1 MPHHVETPPKVVCS
15 FCGKDQVQVKRL
27 ISGPGRAFICNE
39 CVGLCQQIID
49 EESPTQV
56 VASPEP
62 PKLNPKTIYE
72 KLDEYV
78 VGQDRAKKVLSVAVY
93 NHCKRIWSGDSG
105 DDDVELQK
113 TNILLA
119 GPTGSGK
126 TLLAQ
131 TLARTLDVP
140 FCIADATT
148 LTEAGYVGEDVENIL
163 LRLIQAA
170 DFDIARAERGIIY
183 IDEVD
188 KIGRKAANPSITRDV
203 SGEGVQ
209 QALLKIIEGCTANVP
224 PQGGR
229 KHPHQEL
236 LQINTEH
243 ILFICGG
250 TFEGLDKIV
259 SGRMSRER
267 QGIGFRSSSTAGKE
281 GGQEN
286 VLKHLIPE
294 DLLAYGFIP
303 EFVGRLPLVM
313 SLDSLDKDDL
323 VRILVEPK
331 NAVVKQ
337 YQRLFSL
344 DNVDLTFSDDAV
356 EAAAEEALE
365 RKAGARGLRAIIEQ
379 TLLDVMYELP
389 SMTGVRTCAI
399 DAEVIRGRKYP
410 VLLSGAGTPVET
422 EIARS
427 TPRFRA
433 GVPEAS
439 DVPREKTA

>member
-1 MPHHVETPPKVVCS
+1 MPNHTETPPRVVCS

-49 EESPTQV
+49 EESPSRV
-56 VASPEP
+56 VASPDP

-78 VGQDRAKKVLSVAVY
+78 VGQERAKKVLSVAVY
-93 NHCKRIWSGDSG
+93 NHCKRIWSGDSN
-105 DDDVELQK
+105 DDVELQK

-131 TLARTLDVP
+131 TLAKTLDVP

-170 DFDIARAERGIIY
+170 DFDISRAERGIVY

-209 QALLKIIEGCTANVP
+209 QALLKIIEGCVANVP

-250 TFEGLDKIV
+250 TFEGLDRIV
-259 SGRMSRER
+259 SGRMSKEH
-267 QGIGFRSSSTAGKE
+267 QGIGFRSSTVAGRD
-281 GGQEN
+281 GDQEN
-286 VLKHLIPE
+286 ALQHLIPE
-294 DLLAYGFIP
+294 DLLSFGFIP

-313 SLDSLDKDDL
+313 SLDSLGKEDL
-323 VRILVEPK
+323 MRILVEPK

-337 YQRLFSL
+337 YQRLFGL
-344 DNVDLTFSDDAV
+344 DNVELTFSDDAV

-389 SMTGVRTCAI
+389 SMTGVRTVSI
-399 DAEVIRGRKYP
+399 DADVIRGQKYP
-410 VLLSGAGTPVET
+410 ALLSAAGTLVET
-422 EIARS
+422 DISHSATDAAMPD
-427 TPRFRA
+427 TPI
-433 GVPEAS
+433 
-439 DVPREKTA
+439 EKTA